1 MVLSYLQQD
10 IENHL
15 RQLADKI
22 RTEEEKHDNM
32 AADMSDEEFEGR
44 SFDSQFSFPPF
55 LKFSVYLL
63 SV

>member
-1 MVLSYLQQD
+1 VSANILKTCLQD

-32 AADMSDEEFEGR
+32 TGDVSDEEFEGWCW
-44 SFDSQFSFPPF
+44 
-55 LKFSVYLL
+55 LVTSVQL
-63 SV
+63 